1 MVELACATTLASA
14 YSPILFNKLVPPSTS
29 GGRRVVVYIVCGG
42 FKTSLAEF
50 AEFKKA
56 VEADEAKVWEVAC
69 NGETWNIPKLQ

>member
-1 MVELACATTLASA
+1 M
-14 YSPILFNKLVPPSTS
+14 
-29 GGRRVVVYIVCGG
+29 VYIVCGG

-50 AEFKKA
+50 AEFRKV